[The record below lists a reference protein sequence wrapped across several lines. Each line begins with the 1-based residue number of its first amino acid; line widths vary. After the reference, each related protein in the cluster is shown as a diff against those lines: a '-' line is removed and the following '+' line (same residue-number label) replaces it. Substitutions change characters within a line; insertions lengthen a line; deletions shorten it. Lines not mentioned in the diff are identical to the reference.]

1 MEYKVLIVEDDD
13 SARICLCDMLRLES
27 YDVSSVATGAEAVEF
42 LETSHPHIVLTDLK
56 LPDMSGIDV
65 ISAVKKTLPNTICM
79 VITGYATVETAVEA
93 MKAGAFSYLKKPF
106 RRDELLVAL
115 AKAKEVLAIQSENA
129 SLRQR
134 LRSQREQFILGTSPE
149 INKVREM
156 IKKVADTD
164 STVLILGE
172 SGTGKE
178 LVARELHRQ
187 SSRYNKP
194 FIPINCGAIP
204 EDLLESELFGYEK
217 GAFTGAI
224 ATRIGRFEAAD
235 TGTVF
240 LDEIGDMS
248 MGLQVKILRVLQER
262 EFERIGGQD
271 TIKVDIR
278 VLAATNQDLE
288 KAVIEKKF
296 REDLFYRLNVIPIS
310 LPPLRGRGDD
320 VQLLSRYFLDA
331 LATRKNKAAISI
343 APDAMAAL
351 TEYAWPGNVRE
362 MVNIMERLIVLDE
375 TGTISLEDLPSS
387 ITKTKFAQPLGS
399 SAVLMPSDGLD
410 FNQAVDDF
418 ERRLISSALQRADGV
433 KKKAADFLN
442 LNRTTLIEKMKRKGL
457 LG

>member
-1 MEYKVLIVEDDD
+1 MEYKVLIVEDED
-13 SARICLCDMLRLES
+13 SARICLSDMLKLES
-27 YDVSSVATGAEAVEF
+27 YDVSCVVTGKQAIEF
-42 LETSHPHIVLTDLK
+42 VKTSAPHIVLTDLK
-56 LPDMSGIDV
+56 LPDMSGIEV
-65 ISAVKKTLPNTICM
+65 ISQIKKSLPNTICM
-79 VITGYATVETAVEA
+79 VITGYASVESAVDA

-106 RRDELLVAL
+106 RREELLVAL

-134 LRSQREQFILGTSPE
+134 LQSQREQFILGVSPG
-149 INKVREM
+149 INKVRET

-178 LVARELHRQ
+178 LVAKELHRQ

-194 FIPINCGAIP
+194 FVPINCGAIP

-224 ATRIGRFEAAD
+224 STRVGRFEAANH
-235 TGTVF
+235 GTVF

-262 EFERIGGQD
+262 EFERIGGNS

-288 KAVIEKKF
+288 KAVEEKRF
-296 REDLFYRLNVIPIS
+296 REDLYYRLNVIPIS
-310 LPPLRGRGDD
+310 LPPLRTRGEDIA
-320 VQLLSRYFLDA
+320 LLSRYFLDA
-331 LATRKNKAAISI
+331 LSTRKNKIISSI
-343 APDAMAAL
+343 AADAMEAL
-351 TEYAWPGNVRE
+351 DEYAWPGNVRE
-362 MVNIMERLIVLDE
+362 MVNIMERLIVLNE
-375 TGTISLEDLPSS
+375 TGTITLDDLPST
-387 ITKTKFAQPLGS
+387 ITKNKADIFQSPAATL
-399 SAVLMPSDGLD
+399 PSDGLD
-410 FNQAVDDF
+410 FNLAVDDF
-418 ERRLISSALQRADGV
+418 ERRLIKSALNRAEGV
-433 KKKAADFLN
+433 KKKAADYLN

>member
-1 MEYKVLIVEDDD
+1 MEYKVLIVEDED
-13 SARICLCDMLRLES
+13 SARICLSDMLKLES
-27 YDVSSVATGAEAVEF
+27 YDVSSVVTGTQALEF
-42 LETSHPHIVLTDLK
+42 VETSTPHIVLTDLK
-56 LPDMSGIDV
+56 LPDMSGINV
-65 ISAVKKTLPNTICM
+65 ISQIKKMHPNTICM
-79 VITGYATVETAVEA
+79 VITGYASIESAVDA

-106 RRDELLVAL
+106 RREELLVAL

-134 LRSQREQFILGTSPE
+134 LQGQREQFILGVSPG
-149 INKVREM
+149 INKVREI

-178 LVARELHRQ
+178 LVAKELHRQ

-224 ATRIGRFEAAD
+224 STRIGRFEAANH
-235 TGTVF
+235 GTVF

-262 EFERIGGQD
+262 EFERIGGNS

-278 VLAATNQDLE
+278 VLAATNQDLD
-288 KAVIEKKF
+288 KAVEERRF
-296 REDLFYRLNVIPIS
+296 REDLYYRLNVIPIS
-310 LPPLRGRGDD
+310 LPPLRTRGEDIA
-320 VQLLSRYFLDA
+320 LLCRYFLDA
-331 LATRKNKAAISI
+331 LSTRKNKIISTIAA
-343 APDAMAAL
+343 DAMEAL
-351 TEYAWPGNVRE
+351 NEYAWPGNVRE
-362 MVNIMERLIVLDE
+362 MVNIMERLIVLNE
-375 TGTISLEDLPSS
+375 TGTITLDDLPST
-387 ITKTKFAQPLGS
+387 ITKNKADIFQSPMATL
-399 SAVLMPSDGLD
+399 PSDGLD
-410 FNQAVDDF
+410 FNLAVDDF
-418 ERRLISSALQRADGV
+418 ERRLIKSALSRADGV
-433 KKKAADFLN
+433 KKKAADYLN

>member
-1 MEYKVLIVEDDD
+1 
-13 SARICLCDMLRLES
+13 
-27 YDVSSVATGAEAVEF
+27 VATGAEAVAF
-42 LETSHPHIVLTDLK
+42 IETSHPHIVLTDLK

-79 VITGYATVETAVEA
+79 VITGYASVESAVEA

-115 AKAKEVLAIQSENA
+115 AKAKEILAIQSENA

-149 INKVREM
+149 ISAIREI

-224 ATRIGRFEAAD
+224 ATRIGRFEAGD

-262 EFERIGGQD
+262 EFERIGGRG

-320 VQLLSRYFLDA
+320 IQLLSRYFLDA
-331 LATRKNKAAISI
+331 LSARKNKPAISI
-343 APDAMAAL
+343 APDAMEAL

-375 TGTISLEDLPSS
+375 TGTITLDELPST
-387 ITKTKFAQPLGS
+387 ITKNKFGHPVGAS
-399 SAVLMPSDGLD
+399 VVTMPSGGLD
-410 FNQAVDDF
+410 FNMAVDDF
-418 ERRLISSALQRADGV
+418 ERRLIKSALQRADGV
-433 KKKAADFLN
+433 KKKAADYLN